1 MVTPRL
7 RVTTL
12 DAGPFTLPKSD
23 LLYGASGTV
32 TVPSTVAVIEHATHG
47 PILFDTGVNHRVA
60 DPEAA
65 EAHWGP
71 GLRAAYG
78 AEGFTRAHAVDA
90 QLERLGYR
98 LADVRY
104 VLYSHLHLDH
114 AGGMTYFPHAVHVA
128 QHDELCHAWWPDR
141 WTARGYAF
149 EDYAGGRNYDFLE
162 LSGDTDL
169 FRDGTLT
176 LVRTAGHTPGHQGV
190 ILDLDHHGRIA
201 LMGDA
206 AHLQQ
211 GLDHDVPML
220 SDWNTQEKMLTYGR
234 LRALSRS
241 GIRVFL
247 SHDPEHFAAL
257 PHDGEF
263 WD

>member
-1 MVTPRL
+1 MTPRL
-7 RVTTL
+7 RVTTV
-12 DAGPFTLPKSD
+12 DAGPFTMPRGG
-23 LLYGASGTV
+23 LLHGGGDEPV

-47 PILFDTGVNHRVA
+47 LLLFDTGINHRVA

-71 GLRAAYG
+71 GLRTAYG

-98 LADVRY
+98 LDEVRY

-128 QHDELCHAWWPDR
+128 QHDELRHAWWPDR
-141 WTARGYAF
+141 CTARGYAF
-149 EDYAGGRNYDFLE
+149 NDYAATRAYDFLE
-162 LSGDTDL
+162 LRGDADL
-169 FRDGTLT
+169 FQDGTVT

-190 ILDLDHHGRIA
+190 VLDLPHYGRIG

-206 AHLQQ
+206 AHLQE
-211 GLDHDVPML
+211 GLDRNVPML
-220 SDWNTQEKMLTYGR
+220 SDWNVEEKLLSHGR
-234 LRALSRS
+234 LRALSRA
-241 GIRVFL
+241 GIRVSL
-247 SHDPEHFAAL
+247 SHDPAHFAAL
-257 PHDGEF
+257 PHDGAY